1 MAILEKLLGIIV
13 FNWSSRPGITFA
25 EIDLNQIK
33 PNAKQPRQV
42 FEEEALKELT
52 FSLKEIG
59 LLQPIVVRATGNNE
73 YEIVAGER
81 RFRAAKLAGFTKIPA
96 LIRDTQDTHMLR
108 DALLEN
114 LHRAQL
120 NPLEEAA
127 AYQQLLEDFGGT
139 QEELAAKL
147 GRSRP
152 QVTNTMRLLK
162 LPPMVQKR
170 VAAGVLSSGH
180 AKALL
185 GLAQSADI
193 ETLASRI
200 VAEGLSVRATEE
212 IVSIGAVGGP
222 AGERSRQL
230 ATARAGGPCHRA
242 VRLARAF
249 PEGKRRQG
257 RGSRRELG
265 RTRFRSAH
273 LRTGPSAGG
282 QWRAHE
288 SLGFV
293 SGARGAGK
301 RRGASRCRRR
311 FRWRV
316 EVAGCLAW

>member
-1 MAILEKLLGIIV
+1 MAAPKRGLGRGLGALIPTELV
-13 FNWSSRPGITFA
+13 NNVPTSSNSVAQPLNANLNTVPGITFS

-42 FEEEALKELT
+42 FEEEALTELT

-59 LLQPIVVRATGNNE
+59 LLQPIVVRSVGTNQ

-96 LIRDTQDTHMLR
+96 LIRDTLDTHMLR

-162 LPPMVQKR
+162 LPPTVQKR
-170 VAAGVLSSGH
+170 VAAGVLSAGH

-185 GLAQSADI
+185 GLAQSIDI
-193 ETLASRI
+193 ENLASRI

-212 IVSIGAVGGP
+212 IVSMGPTGSSAAGAKKLPTLKAPGLT
-222 AGERSRQL
+222 EL
-230 ATARAGGPCHRA
+230 AD
-242 VRLARAF
+242 RLGDKLDTRVSITM
-249 PEGKRRQG
+249 GKAKGKVVIEFSTLEDLRRIVT
-257 RGSRRELG
+257 EI
-265 RTRFRSAH
+265 
-273 LRTGPSAGG
+273 
-282 QWRAHE
+282 E
-288 SLGFV
+288 
-293 SGARGAGK
+293 K
-301 RRGASRCRRR
+301 N
-311 FRWRV
+311 
-316 EVAGCLAW
+316 

>member
-1 MAILEKLLGIIV
+1 MVAPKRGLGRGLGALIPTELV
-13 FNWSSRPGITFA
+13 DNVATSSNSVAPSVNTNLNTVPGIVFA
-25 EIDLNQIK
+25 EIELNQIK

-42 FEEEALKELT
+42 FEEESLKELT

-59 LLQPIVVRATGNNE
+59 LLQPIVVRATGNSE

-81 RFRAAKLAGFTKIPA
+81 RFRAAKLAGFAKIPA
-96 LIRDTQDTHMLR
+96 LIRDTQDNFMLR

-139 QEELAAKL
+139 QEELATKL

-162 LPPMVQKR
+162 LPAMVQKR

-185 GLAQSADI
+185 GLAESVDI

-212 IVSIGAVGGP
+212 IVSIGAVGKPG
-222 AGERSRQL
+222 S
-230 ATARAGGPCHRA
+230 TARKLAPLKAPGLKDLA
-242 VRLARAF
+242 DRLGDKLDTRVTITM
-249 PEGKRRQG
+249 GKAKGKVIIEFSTLEDLRRIVD
-257 RGSRRELG
+257 EI
-265 RTRFRSAH
+265 
-273 LRTGPSAGG
+273 
-282 QWRAHE
+282 E
-288 SLGFV
+288 
-293 SGARGAGK
+293 K
-301 RRGASRCRRR
+301 N
-311 FRWRV
+311 
-316 EVAGCLAW
+316 

>member
-1 MAILEKLLGIIV
+1 MANQKRGLGRGLGALIPTELV
-13 FNWSSRPGITFA
+13 NNVSTTSNSAVQPVNTNLNTVPGITFA

-42 FEEEALKELT
+42 FEEESLNELT

-59 LLQPIVVRATGNNE
+59 LLQPIVVRAVANNE

-81 RFRAAKLAGFTKIPA
+81 RFRAAKLAGFNKIPA

-162 LPPMVQKR
+162 LPPTVQKR

-185 GLAQSADI
+185 GLAQSEDI
-193 ETLASRI
+193 EVLASRI

-212 IVSIGAVGGP
+212 IVSIGVVGGP
-222 AGERSRQL
+222 SGSA
-230 ATARAGGPCHRA
+230 ARKLPALKAPGLKELSD
-242 VRLARAF
+242 RLGDKLDTRVSITM
-249 PEGKRRQG
+249 GKAKGKVIIEFSTLEDLRRIVDVI
-257 RGSRRELG
+257 E
-265 RTRFRSAH
+265 
-273 LRTGPSAGG
+273 
-282 QWRAHE
+282 
-288 SLGFV
+288 
-293 SGARGAGK
+293 K
-301 RRGASRCRRR
+301 N
-311 FRWRV
+311 
-316 EVAGCLAW
+316 

>member
-1 MAILEKLLGIIV
+1 VNNVSTTSNSVVQPVNTNLNTV
-13 FNWSSRPGITFA
+13 PGITFA
-25 EIDLNQIK
+25 EIELNQIK
-33 PNAKQPRQV
+33 PNSKQPRQV
-42 FEEEALKELT
+42 FEEESLNELT

-59 LLQPIVVRATGNNE
+59 LLQPIVVRAVSENE

-162 LPPMVQKR
+162 LPPTVQKR

-185 GLAQSADI
+185 GLAQSGDI
-193 ETLASRI
+193 EILAGRI

-212 IVSIGAVGGP
+212 IVSMGTVGGSSGTAARKLP
-222 AGERSRQL
+222 ALKAPGLKELSD
-230 ATARAGGPCHRA
+230 
-242 VRLARAF
+242 RLGDKLDTRVSITM
-249 PEGKRRQG
+249 GKAKGKVIIEFSTLEDLRRIVD
-257 RGSRRELG
+257 EI
-265 RTRFRSAH
+265 
-273 LRTGPSAGG
+273 
-282 QWRAHE
+282 E
-288 SLGFV
+288 
-293 SGARGAGK
+293 K
-301 RRGASRCRRR
+301 N
-311 FRWRV
+311 
-316 EVAGCLAW
+316 

>member
-1 MAILEKLLGIIV
+1 MANQKRGLGRGLGALIPTELV
-13 FNWSSRPGITFA
+13 NNVSTTSNSVVQPVNTNLNTVPGITFA
-25 EIDLNQIK
+25 EIELNQIK

-42 FEEEALKELT
+42 FEEESLNELT

-59 LLQPIVVRATGNNE
+59 LLQPIVVRAVSNNE

-162 LPPMVQKR
+162 LPPTVQKR

-185 GLAQSADI
+185 GLAQSGDI
-193 ETLASRI
+193 EILAGRI

-212 IVSIGAVGGP
+212 IVSMGTVGGSSGTAARKLP
-222 AGERSRQL
+222 ALKAPGLKELSDRLGDKLDTRVSITMGKAKGKVIIEFSTLEDLRRIVDEIERN
-230 ATARAGGPCHRA
+230 
-242 VRLARAF
+242 
-249 PEGKRRQG
+249 
-257 RGSRRELG
+257 
-265 RTRFRSAH
+265 
-273 LRTGPSAGG
+273 
-282 QWRAHE
+282 
-288 SLGFV
+288 
-293 SGARGAGK
+293 
-301 RRGASRCRRR
+301 
-311 FRWRV
+311 
-316 EVAGCLAW
+316 

>member
-1 MAILEKLLGIIV
+1 MANQKRGLGRGLGALIPTELV
-13 FNWSSRPGITFA
+13 NNVSTTSNSAVQPVNTNLNTVPGITFA

-42 FEEEALKELT
+42 FEEESLNELT

-59 LLQPIVVRATGNNE
+59 LLQPIVVRAVANNE

-81 RFRAAKLAGFTKIPA
+81 RFRAAKLAGFNKIPA

-162 LPPMVQKR
+162 LPPTVQKR

-185 GLAQSADI
+185 GLAQSEDI
-193 ETLASRI
+193 EVLASRI

-212 IVSIGAVGGP
+212 IVSIGAVGGASASAARKLP
-222 AGERSRQL
+222 ALKAPGLKELSD
-230 ATARAGGPCHRA
+230 
-242 VRLARAF
+242 RLGDKLDTRVSITM
-249 PEGKRRQG
+249 GKAKGKVIIEFSTLEDLRRIVDVI
-257 RGSRRELG
+257 E
-265 RTRFRSAH
+265 
-273 LRTGPSAGG
+273 
-282 QWRAHE
+282 
-288 SLGFV
+288 
-293 SGARGAGK
+293 K
-301 RRGASRCRRR
+301 N
-311 FRWRV
+311 
-316 EVAGCLAW
+316 

>member
-1 MAILEKLLGIIV
+1 MAAPKRGLGRGLGALIPTELVNNVPINSNSV
-13 FNWSSRPGITFA
+13 AQPLNANLNTVPGITFS

-42 FEEEALKELT
+42 FEEEALTELT

-59 LLQPIVVRATGNNE
+59 LLQPIVVRSVGTNQ

-96 LIRDTQDTHMLR
+96 LIRDTLDTHMLR

-162 LPPMVQKR
+162 LPPTVQKR
-170 VAAGVLSSGH
+170 VAAGVLSAGH

-185 GLAQSADI
+185 GLAQSIDI
-193 ETLASRI
+193 ENLASRI

-212 IVSIGAVGGP
+212 IVSMGPTGSSAAGAKKLPTLKAPGLT
-222 AGERSRQL
+222 EL
-230 ATARAGGPCHRA
+230 AD
-242 VRLARAF
+242 RLGDKLDTRVSITM
-249 PEGKRRQG
+249 GKAKGKVIIEFSTLEDLRRIVT
-257 RGSRRELG
+257 EI
-265 RTRFRSAH
+265 
-273 LRTGPSAGG
+273 
-282 QWRAHE
+282 E
-288 SLGFV
+288 
-293 SGARGAGK
+293 K
-301 RRGASRCRRR
+301 N
-311 FRWRV
+311 
-316 EVAGCLAW
+316 

>member
-1 MAILEKLLGIIV
+1 MPEQTNMANQKRGLGRGLGALIPTELV
-13 FNWSSRPGITFA
+13 NNVSTTSNSAVQPVNTNLNTVPGITFA

-42 FEEEALKELT
+42 FEEDSLNELT

-59 LLQPIVVRATGNNE
+59 LLQPIVVRAISDNE

-162 LPPMVQKR
+162 LPPTVQKR

-185 GLAQSADI
+185 GLAQSGDI
-193 ETLASRI
+193 EILAGRI

-212 IVSIGAVGGP
+212 IVSMGTVGG
-222 AGERSRQL
+222 SS
-230 ATARAGGPCHRA
+230 AT
-242 VRLARAF
+242 
-249 PEGKRRQG
+249 
-257 RGSRRELG
+257 
-265 RTRFRSAH
+265 
-273 LRTGPSAGG
+273 
-282 QWRAHE
+282 
-288 SLGFV
+288 
-293 SGARGAGK
+293 GARKLPALKAPGLKELSDRLGDKLDTRVSITMGK
-301 RRGASRCRRR
+301 AKGKVIIEFSTLEDLRRI
-311 FRWRV
+311 V
-316 EVAGCLAW
+316 DEIEKN

>member
-1 MAILEKLLGIIV
+1 MAAPKRGLGRGLGALIPTELV
-13 FNWSSRPGITFA
+13 NNVPTSSNSVAQPANANLNTVPGITFS

-42 FEEEALKELT
+42 FEEEALTELT

-59 LLQPIVVRATGNNE
+59 LLQPIVVRAVGTNE

-96 LIRDTQDTHMLR
+96 LIRDTLDTHMLR

-162 LPPMVQKR
+162 LPPTVQKR
-170 VAAGVLSSGH
+170 VAAGVLSAGH

-185 GLAQSADI
+185 GLAQSIDI
-193 ETLASRI
+193 ENLASRI

-212 IVSIGAVGGP
+212 IVSMGPTGSSATGAKKLPTLKAPGLT
-222 AGERSRQL
+222 EL
-230 ATARAGGPCHRA
+230 AD
-242 VRLARAF
+242 RLGDKLDTRVSITM
-249 PEGKRRQG
+249 GKAKGKVVIEFSTLEVLRRIVT
-257 RGSRRELG
+257 EI
-265 RTRFRSAH
+265 
-273 LRTGPSAGG
+273 
-282 QWRAHE
+282 E
-288 SLGFV
+288 
-293 SGARGAGK
+293 K
-301 RRGASRCRRR
+301 N
-311 FRWRV
+311 
-316 EVAGCLAW
+316 

>member
-1 MAILEKLLGIIV
+1 MAAPKRGLGRGLGALIPTELV
-13 FNWSSRPGITFA
+13 NNVPTSSNSVAQPVNANLNTVPGITFS

-42 FEEEALKELT
+42 FEEEALTELT

-59 LLQPIVVRATGNNE
+59 LLQPIVVRSVGTNE

-96 LIRDTQDTHMLR
+96 LIRDTLDTHMLR

-162 LPPMVQKR
+162 LPPTVQKR
-170 VAAGVLSSGH
+170 VAAGVLSAGH

-185 GLAQSADI
+185 GLAQSIDI
-193 ETLASRI
+193 ENLASRI

-212 IVSIGAVGGP
+212 IVSMGPTGSSAAGAKKLPTLKAPGLT
-222 AGERSRQL
+222 EL
-230 ATARAGGPCHRA
+230 AD
-242 VRLARAF
+242 RLGDKLDTRVSITM
-249 PEGKRRQG
+249 GKAKGKVVIEFSTLEDLRRIVT
-257 RGSRRELG
+257 EI
-265 RTRFRSAH
+265 
-273 LRTGPSAGG
+273 
-282 QWRAHE
+282 E
-288 SLGFV
+288 
-293 SGARGAGK
+293 K
-301 RRGASRCRRR
+301 N
-311 FRWRV
+311 
-316 EVAGCLAW
+316 

>member
-1 MAILEKLLGIIV
+1 MLEQTNMANQKRGLGRGLGALIPTELV
-13 FNWSSRPGITFA
+13 NNVSTTSNSVVQPVNTNLNTVPGITFA
-25 EIDLNQIK
+25 EIELNQIK

-42 FEEEALKELT
+42 FEEESLNELT

-59 LLQPIVVRATGNNE
+59 LLQPIVVRAVSDNE

-162 LPPMVQKR
+162 LPPTVQKR

-185 GLAQSADI
+185 GLSESSDI
-193 ETLASRI
+193 EILAGRI

-212 IVSIGAVGGP
+212 IVSMGTVGGSSGTAARKLP
-222 AGERSRQL
+222 ALKAPGLKELSD
-230 ATARAGGPCHRA
+230 
-242 VRLARAF
+242 RLGDKLDTRVSITM
-249 PEGKRRQG
+249 GKAKGKVIIEFSTLEDLRRIVD
-257 RGSRRELG
+257 EI
-265 RTRFRSAH
+265 
-273 LRTGPSAGG
+273 
-282 QWRAHE
+282 E
-288 SLGFV
+288 
-293 SGARGAGK
+293 K
-301 RRGASRCRRR
+301 N
-311 FRWRV
+311 
-316 EVAGCLAW
+316 

>member
-1 MAILEKLLGIIV
+1 MAAPKRGLGRGLGALIPTELV
-13 FNWSSRPGITFA
+13 NNVPTSSNSVAQPVNANLNTVPGITFS

-42 FEEEALKELT
+42 FEEEALTELT

-59 LLQPIVVRATGNNE
+59 LLQPIVVRSVGTNQ

-96 LIRDTQDTHMLR
+96 LIRDTLDTHMLR

-162 LPPMVQKR
+162 LPPTVQKR
-170 VAAGVLSSGH
+170 VAAGVLSAGH

-185 GLAQSADI
+185 GLAQSVDI
-193 ETLASRI
+193 ENLASRI

-212 IVSIGAVGGP
+212 IVSMGPTGSSAAGAKKLPTLKTPGLT
-222 AGERSRQL
+222 EL
-230 ATARAGGPCHRA
+230 AD
-242 VRLARAF
+242 RLGDKLDTRVSITM
-249 PEGKRRQG
+249 GKAKGKVVIEFSTLEDLRRIVT
-257 RGSRRELG
+257 EI
-265 RTRFRSAH
+265 
-273 LRTGPSAGG
+273 
-282 QWRAHE
+282 E
-288 SLGFV
+288 
-293 SGARGAGK
+293 K
-301 RRGASRCRRR
+301 N
-311 FRWRV
+311 
-316 EVAGCLAW
+316 

>member
-1 MAILEKLLGIIV
+1 MANQKRGLGRGLGALIPTELV
-13 FNWSSRPGITFA
+13 NNVSTTSNSAVQPVNTNLNTVPGITFA
-25 EIDLNQIK
+25 EIELNQIK

-42 FEEEALKELT
+42 FEEESLNELT

-59 LLQPIVVRATGNNE
+59 LLQPIVVRAVSDNE

-162 LPPMVQKR
+162 LPPTVQKR

-185 GLAQSADI
+185 GLAQSGDI
-193 ETLASRI
+193 EILAGRI

-212 IVSIGAVGGP
+212 IVSMGTVGGSSGTAARKLP
-222 AGERSRQL
+222 ALKAPGLKELSDRLGDKLDTRVSITMGKAKGKVIIEFSTLEDLRRIVDEIERN
-230 ATARAGGPCHRA
+230 
-242 VRLARAF
+242 
-249 PEGKRRQG
+249 
-257 RGSRRELG
+257 
-265 RTRFRSAH
+265 
-273 LRTGPSAGG
+273 
-282 QWRAHE
+282 
-288 SLGFV
+288 
-293 SGARGAGK
+293 
-301 RRGASRCRRR
+301 
-311 FRWRV
+311 
-316 EVAGCLAW
+316 

>member
-1 MAILEKLLGIIV
+1 MAAPKRGLGRGLGALIPTELV
-13 FNWSSRPGITFA
+13 NNVPTSSNSVAQPLNANLNTVPGITFS

-42 FEEEALKELT
+42 FEEEALTELT

-59 LLQPIVVRATGNNE
+59 LLQPIVVRAVGTNE

-96 LIRDTQDTHMLR
+96 LIRDTLDTHMLR

-162 LPPMVQKR
+162 LPPTVQKR
-170 VAAGVLSSGH
+170 VAAGVLSAGH

-185 GLAQSADI
+185 GLAQSIDI
-193 ETLASRI
+193 ENLASRI

-212 IVSIGAVGGP
+212 IVSMGPTGSSAAGAKKLPTLKAPGLT
-222 AGERSRQL
+222 EL
-230 ATARAGGPCHRA
+230 AD
-242 VRLARAF
+242 RLGDKLDTRVSITM
-249 PEGKRRQG
+249 GKAKGRVVIEFSTLEDLRRIVT
-257 RGSRRELG
+257 EI
-265 RTRFRSAH
+265 
-273 LRTGPSAGG
+273 
-282 QWRAHE
+282 E
-288 SLGFV
+288 
-293 SGARGAGK
+293 K
-301 RRGASRCRRR
+301 N
-311 FRWRV
+311 
-316 EVAGCLAW
+316 

>member
-1 MAILEKLLGIIV
+1 MANQKRGLGRGLGALIPTELV
-13 FNWSSRPGITFA
+13 NNVSTTSNSVVQPVNTNLNTVPGITFA
-25 EIDLNQIK
+25 EIELNQIK

-42 FEEEALKELT
+42 FEEESLNELT

-59 LLQPIVVRATGNNE
+59 LLQPIVVRALANNE

-162 LPPMVQKR
+162 LPPTVQKR

-185 GLAQSADI
+185 GLAQSGDI
-193 ETLASRI
+193 EILAGRI

-212 IVSIGAVGGP
+212 IVSMGTVGGSS
-222 AGERSRQL
+222 AN
-230 ATARAGGPCHRA
+230 AARKLSALKAPGLKELSD
-242 VRLARAF
+242 RLGDKLDTRVSITM
-249 PEGKRRQG
+249 GKAKGKVIIEFSTLEDLRRIVD
-257 RGSRRELG
+257 EI
-265 RTRFRSAH
+265 
-273 LRTGPSAGG
+273 
-282 QWRAHE
+282 E
-288 SLGFV
+288 
-293 SGARGAGK
+293 K
-301 RRGASRCRRR
+301 N
-311 FRWRV
+311 
-316 EVAGCLAW
+316 

>member
-1 MAILEKLLGIIV
+1 MQELINMAAPKRGLGRGLGALIPTELV
-13 FNWSSRPGITFA
+13 NNVSTPSNSVAEPVNTNLNTVPGITFA
-25 EIDLNQIK
+25 EIELSQIK

-96 LIRDTQDTHMLR
+96 LIRETQDTHMLR

-162 LPPMVQKR
+162 LPPTVQKR

-222 AGERSRQL
+222 AG
-230 ATARAGGPCHRA
+230 TA
-242 VRLARAF
+242 VRKLPPLKAPGLKDLADRLGDKLDTRVSITM
-249 PEGKRRQG
+249 GKAKGKVVIEFSTLEDLRRIVD
-257 RGSRRELG
+257 EI
-265 RTRFRSAH
+265 
-273 LRTGPSAGG
+273 
-282 QWRAHE
+282 E
-288 SLGFV
+288 
-293 SGARGAGK
+293 K
-301 RRGASRCRRR
+301 N
-311 FRWRV
+311 
-316 EVAGCLAW
+316 

>member
-1 MAILEKLLGIIV
+1 MLEQTNMANQKRGLGRGLGALIPTELV
-13 FNWSSRPGITFA
+13 NNVSTTSNSVVQPVNTNLNTVPGITFA
-25 EIDLNQIK
+25 EIELNQIK

-42 FEEEALKELT
+42 FEEESLNELT

-59 LLQPIVVRATGNNE
+59 LLQPIVVRAVSDNE

-162 LPPMVQKR
+162 LPPTVQKR

-185 GLAQSADI
+185 GLAQSGDI
-193 ETLASRI
+193 EILAGRI

-212 IVSIGAVGGP
+212 IVSMGTVGGSSGTAARKLP
-222 AGERSRQL
+222 ALKAPGLKELSD
-230 ATARAGGPCHRA
+230 
-242 VRLARAF
+242 RLGDKLDTRVSITM
-249 PEGKRRQG
+249 GKAKGKVTIEFSTLEDLRRIVD
-257 RGSRRELG
+257 EI
-265 RTRFRSAH
+265 
-273 LRTGPSAGG
+273 
-282 QWRAHE
+282 E
-288 SLGFV
+288 
-293 SGARGAGK
+293 K
-301 RRGASRCRRR
+301 N
-311 FRWRV
+311 
-316 EVAGCLAW
+316 

>member
-1 MAILEKLLGIIV
+1 MAAPKRGLGRGLGALIPTELV
-13 FNWSSRPGITFA
+13 NNVSTPSNSVAEPVNTNLNTVPGITFA
-25 EIDLNQIK
+25 EIELSQIK

-59 LLQPIVVRATGNNE
+59 LLQPIVVRSTGNNE

-96 LIRDTQDTHMLR
+96 LIRETQDTHMLR

-162 LPPMVQKR
+162 LPPTVQKR

-185 GLAQSADI
+185 GLTQSADI

-222 AGERSRQL
+222 AG
-230 ATARAGGPCHRA
+230 TA
-242 VRLARAF
+242 VRKLPPLKAPGLKDLADRLGDKLDTRVSITM
-249 PEGKRRQG
+249 GKAKGKVVIEFSTLEDLRRIVD
-257 RGSRRELG
+257 EI
-265 RTRFRSAH
+265 
-273 LRTGPSAGG
+273 
-282 QWRAHE
+282 E
-288 SLGFV
+288 
-293 SGARGAGK
+293 K
-301 RRGASRCRRR
+301 N
-311 FRWRV
+311 
-316 EVAGCLAW
+316 

>member
-1 MAILEKLLGIIV
+1 MAAPKRGLGRGLGALIPTELVDNVATSSNSVAQTLNSNLNTVPGIV
-13 FNWSSRPGITFA
+13 FS
-25 EIDLNQIK
+25 EIELSQIR

-42 FEEEALKELT
+42 FEEESLKELT

-59 LLQPIVVRATGNNE
+59 LLQPIVVRTVGSNE

-96 LIRDTQDTHMLR
+96 LIRDTQDNHMLR

-139 QEELAAKL
+139 QDELAAKL

-162 LPPMVQKR
+162 LPPGVQKR

-180 AKALL
+180 AKDLL
-185 GLAQSADI
+185 GLADSADI

-212 IVSIGAVGGP
+212 IVSVGIIGGKSSGGVKLP
-222 AGERSRQL
+222 PLKAPGLKDL
-230 ATARAGGPCHRA
+230 AD
-242 VRLARAF
+242 RLGDKLDTRVSITM
-249 PEGKRRQG
+249 GKAKGKVIIEFSTLEDLRRIVDVI
-257 RGSRRELG
+257 E
-265 RTRFRSAH
+265 
-273 LRTGPSAGG
+273 
-282 QWRAHE
+282 
-288 SLGFV
+288 
-293 SGARGAGK
+293 K
-301 RRGASRCRRR
+301 N
-311 FRWRV
+311 
-316 EVAGCLAW
+316 

>member
-1 MAILEKLLGIIV
+1 MAAPKRGLGRGLGALIPTELV
-13 FNWSSRPGITFA
+13 NNVPTSSNSVAQPANANLNTVPGITFS

-42 FEEEALKELT
+42 FEEEALTELT

-59 LLQPIVVRATGNNE
+59 LLQPIVVRAVGTNE

-96 LIRDTQDTHMLR
+96 LIRDTLDTHMLR

-162 LPPMVQKR
+162 LPPTVQKR
-170 VAAGVLSSGH
+170 VAAGVLSAGH

-185 GLAQSADI
+185 GLAQNIDI
-193 ETLASRI
+193 ENLASRI

-212 IVSIGAVGGP
+212 IVSMGPTGSSAAGAKKLPTLKTPGLT
-222 AGERSRQL
+222 EL
-230 ATARAGGPCHRA
+230 AD
-242 VRLARAF
+242 RLGDKLDTRVSITM
-249 PEGKRRQG
+249 GKAKGKVVIEFSTLEDLRRIVT
-257 RGSRRELG
+257 EI
-265 RTRFRSAH
+265 
-273 LRTGPSAGG
+273 
-282 QWRAHE
+282 E
-288 SLGFV
+288 
-293 SGARGAGK
+293 K
-301 RRGASRCRRR
+301 N
-311 FRWRV
+311 
-316 EVAGCLAW
+316 

>member
-1 MAILEKLLGIIV
+1 VQPVNTNLNTV
-13 FNWSSRPGITFA
+13 PGITFA
-25 EIDLNQIK
+25 EIELNQIK

-42 FEEEALKELT
+42 FEEESLNELT

-59 LLQPIVVRATGNNE
+59 LLQPIVVRAVSDNE

-162 LPPMVQKR
+162 LPPTVQKR

-185 GLAQSADI
+185 GLAQSGDI
-193 ETLASRI
+193 EILAGRI

-212 IVSIGAVGGP
+212 IVSMGTVGGSSGTAARKLP
-222 AGERSRQL
+222 ALKAPGLKELSDRLGDKLDTRVSITMGKAKGKVIIEFSTLEDLRRIVDEIERN
-230 ATARAGGPCHRA
+230 
-242 VRLARAF
+242 
-249 PEGKRRQG
+249 
-257 RGSRRELG
+257 
-265 RTRFRSAH
+265 
-273 LRTGPSAGG
+273 
-282 QWRAHE
+282 
-288 SLGFV
+288 
-293 SGARGAGK
+293 
-301 RRGASRCRRR
+301 
-311 FRWRV
+311 
-316 EVAGCLAW
+316 

>member
-1 MAILEKLLGIIV
+1 MAAPKRGLGRGLGALIPTELV
-13 FNWSSRPGITFA
+13 NNVPTSSNSVAQPLNANLNTVPGITFS

-42 FEEEALKELT
+42 FEEEALTELT

-59 LLQPIVVRATGNNE
+59 LLQPIVVRAVGTNE

-96 LIRDTQDTHMLR
+96 LIRDTLDTHMLR

-162 LPPMVQKR
+162 LPPTVQKR
-170 VAAGVLSSGH
+170 VAAGVLSAGH

-185 GLAQSADI
+185 GLAQSVDI
-193 ETLASRI
+193 ENLASRI

-212 IVSIGAVGGP
+212 IVSMGPTGSSAAGAKKLPTLKAPGLT
-222 AGERSRQL
+222 EL
-230 ATARAGGPCHRA
+230 AD
-242 VRLARAF
+242 RLGDKLDTRVSITM
-249 PEGKRRQG
+249 GKAKGKVVIEFSTLEDLRRIVT
-257 RGSRRELG
+257 EI
-265 RTRFRSAH
+265 
-273 LRTGPSAGG
+273 
-282 QWRAHE
+282 E
-288 SLGFV
+288 
-293 SGARGAGK
+293 K
-301 RRGASRCRRR
+301 N
-311 FRWRV
+311 
-316 EVAGCLAW
+316 

>member
-1 MAILEKLLGIIV
+1 MAAPKRGLGRGLGALIPTELV
-13 FNWSSRPGITFA
+13 NNVPTSSNSVAQPLNANLNTVPGITFS

-42 FEEEALKELT
+42 FEEEALTELT

-59 LLQPIVVRATGNNE
+59 LLQPIVVRAVGTNE

-81 RFRAAKLAGFTKIPA
+81 RFRAAKLAGFAKIPA
-96 LIRDTQDTHMLR
+96 LIRDTLDTHMLR

-162 LPPMVQKR
+162 LPPTVQKR
-170 VAAGVLSSGH
+170 VAAGVLSAGH

-185 GLAQSADI
+185 GLAQSVDI
-193 ETLASRI
+193 ENLASRI

-212 IVSIGAVGGP
+212 IVSMGPTGSSAAGAKKLPTLKAPGLT
-222 AGERSRQL
+222 EL
-230 ATARAGGPCHRA
+230 AD
-242 VRLARAF
+242 RLGDKLDTRVSITM
-249 PEGKRRQG
+249 GKAKGKVVIEFSTLEDLRRIVT
-257 RGSRRELG
+257 EI
-265 RTRFRSAH
+265 
-273 LRTGPSAGG
+273 
-282 QWRAHE
+282 E
-288 SLGFV
+288 
-293 SGARGAGK
+293 K
-301 RRGASRCRRR
+301 N
-311 FRWRV
+311 
-316 EVAGCLAW
+316 

>member
-1 MAILEKLLGIIV
+1 MLEQTNMANQKRGLGRGLGALIPTELV
-13 FNWSSRPGITFA
+13 NNVSTTSNSAVQPVNTNLNTVPGITFA
-25 EIDLNQIK
+25 EIELNLIK

-42 FEEEALKELT
+42 FEEESLNELT

-59 LLQPIVVRATGNNE
+59 LLQPIVVRALANNE

-162 LPPMVQKR
+162 LPPTVQKR

-185 GLAQSADI
+185 GLAQSEDI
-193 ETLASRI
+193 EVLASRI

-212 IVSIGAVGGP
+212 IVSIGAVGGSS
-222 AGERSRQL
+222 AS
-230 ATARAGGPCHRA
+230 TARKLPALKAPGLKELSD
-242 VRLARAF
+242 RLGDKLDTRVSITM
-249 PEGKRRQG
+249 GKAKGKVIIEFSTLEDLRRIVG
-257 RGSRRELG
+257 EI
-265 RTRFRSAH
+265 
-273 LRTGPSAGG
+273 
-282 QWRAHE
+282 E
-288 SLGFV
+288 
-293 SGARGAGK
+293 K
-301 RRGASRCRRR
+301 N
-311 FRWRV
+311 
-316 EVAGCLAW
+316 

>member
-1 MAILEKLLGIIV
+1 MANQKRGLGRGLGALIPTELV
-13 FNWSSRPGITFA
+13 NNVSTTSNSVVQPVNTNLNTVPGITFA
-25 EIDLNQIK
+25 EIELNQIK

-42 FEEEALKELT
+42 FEEESLNELT

-59 LLQPIVVRATGNNE
+59 LLQPIVVRAVSDNE

-162 LPPMVQKR
+162 LPPTVQKR

-185 GLAQSADI
+185 GLAQSGDI
-193 ETLASRI
+193 EILAGRI

-212 IVSIGAVGGP
+212 IVSMGTVGGSSGTAARKLP
-222 AGERSRQL
+222 ALKAPGLKELSD
-230 ATARAGGPCHRA
+230 
-242 VRLARAF
+242 RLGDKLDTRVSITM
-249 PEGKRRQG
+249 GKAKGKVIIEFSTLEDLRRIVD
-257 RGSRRELG
+257 EI
-265 RTRFRSAH
+265 
-273 LRTGPSAGG
+273 
-282 QWRAHE
+282 E
-288 SLGFV
+288 
-293 SGARGAGK
+293 K
-301 RRGASRCRRR
+301 N
-311 FRWRV
+311 
-316 EVAGCLAW
+316 